1 MPLYHRELIIAVSR
15 FSIPADKMWFIRGA
29 QPIDACSRTFFVW
42 TPCNVSDS
50 ARYTLQCDVIHIY
63 ESAGDTQYLSD

>member
-29 QPIDACSRTFFVW
+29 QPIDACSRTFFV
-42 TPCNVSDS
+42 
-50 ARYTLQCDVIHIY
+50 
-63 ESAGDTQYLSD
+63 